1 MIAWLEGWRK
11 GPVGPHPHRRSP
23 GFVED
28 CNAMRGVL
36 RSALLC
42 LLVLLSPVH
51 DAVAQSAGRK
61 GLAER
66 TPDEARVE
74 RVLKSLSLREKVGQL
89 LLAYPQISKDA
100 PVEVGGVLFVGTTLR
115 KLDAAKDRIRSSRGR
130 ARIPPFFA
138 VDIEGGGFNRLDRH
152 PALKGLPL
160 AQQMAAL
167 KDAEVEAWGARV
179 GRAMRE
185 VGLNMN
191 LAPVFDVSPQ
201 GHMFRNGRAFS
212 GDPEV
217 VKQKATAFARG
228 LAKTGVVSI
237 GKHFPGYGDLDTDS
251 DHEHAVADWD
261 EQRVRLEAAAF
272 RAADRYLGG
281 VMMSNIVYA
290 KLGPGP
296 AILEPALVSMAH
308 ENGWI
313 SVTDDV
319 AIRALAEQIGAE
331 REEVVRRAFLA
342 GNDLILTT
350 EPPDW
355 AQGLDYF
362 GILTKLAESDPK
374 LAEQLDTAVRRVLRL
389 KDRMGLLDGL

>member
-1 MIAWLEGWRK
+1 M
-11 GPVGPHPHRRSP
+11 RR
-23 GFVED
+23 
-28 CNAMRGVL
+28 VL
-36 RSALLC
+36 RTSLVALS
-42 LLVLLSPVH
+42 LVLSSS
-51 DAVAQSAGRK
+51 AVADPPQRPSK
-61 GLAER
+61 SLAARE
-66 TPDEARVE
+66 PDEARVE
-74 RVLKSLSLREKVGQL
+74 RILQSLSPREKVGQL
-89 LLAYPQISKDA
+89 LLAYPQVGKEN
-100 PVEVGGVLFVGTTLR
+100 PVEVGGVLFVGGTLK
-115 KLDAAKDRIRSSRGR
+115 KLEAAKERIRSSRER

-138 VDIEGGGFNRLDRH
+138 VDIEGGNFNRLSRH
-152 PALKGLPL
+152 QALKDLPL
-160 AQQMAAL
+160 ARDMAQME
-167 KDAEVEAWGARV
+167 DAEVEAWGVRV
-179 GRAMRE
+179 GKAMRE

-191 LAPVFDVSPQ
+191 LAPVFDVSPK

-217 VKQKATAFARG
+217 VKRKATAFARG
-228 LAKTGVVSI
+228 LAKAGVVSI

-296 AILEPALVSMAH
+296 AILEPALVAMAH

-355 AQGLDYF
+355 SGGLDYF

-374 LAEQLDTAVRRVLRL
+374 MAEHLDASVRRVLRL

>member
-1 MIAWLEGWRK
+1 
-11 GPVGPHPHRRSP
+11 
-23 GFVED
+23 
-28 CNAMRGVL
+28 MRGVL
-36 RSALLC
+36 RTSLVVLS
-42 LLVLLSPVH
+42 LVLSG
-51 DAVAQSAGRK
+51 ASEA
-61 GLAER
+61 AEPR
-66 TPDEARVE
+66 TPESFAARAPDEARVE
-74 RVLKSLSLREKVGQL
+74 RVLRSLSLREKVGQL
-89 LLAYPQISKDA
+89 LLAYPQVGKEN
-100 PVEVGGVLFVGTTLR
+100 PVEVGGVLFVGGTLR
-115 KLDAAKDRIRSSRGR
+115 KIDAAKERIRSARER

-138 VDIEGGGFNRLDRH
+138 VDIEGGNFNRLKQH
-152 PALKGLPL
+152 PSLKALPL
-160 AQQMAAL
+160 AREMAAME
-167 KDAEVEAWGARV
+167 DAEVESWGMRV

-212 GDPEV
+212 GDAAV

-228 LAKTGVVSI
+228 LAKAGVVSI

-251 DHEHAVADWD
+251 DHEHAIADWD
-261 EQRVRLEAAAF
+261 EGRVRLEAAAF

-281 VMMSNIVYA
+281 VMMSNIVYT

-296 AILEPALVSMAH
+296 AILEPALVAMAH
-308 ENGWI
+308 ESGWI

-319 AIRALAEQIGAE
+319 AIRALAEQIGSE

-355 AQGLDYF
+355 SGGLDYF
-362 GILTKLAESDPK
+362 GILTKLAESEPK
-374 LAEQLDTAVRRVLRL
+374 LAEQLDASVRRVLRL

>member
-1 MIAWLEGWRK
+1 
-11 GPVGPHPHRRSP
+11 
-23 GFVED
+23 
-28 CNAMRGVL
+28 MRGVL
-36 RSALLC
+36 HSSLVFLTLVVCVFTGSA
-42 LLVLLSPVH
+42 
-51 DAVAQSAGRK
+51 AQAQTPK

-66 TPDEARVE
+66 VPDEARVE
-74 RVLKSLSLREKVGQL
+74 RVLQSLSPREKVGQL
-89 LLAYPQISKDA
+89 LLAYPQLGKEN
-100 PVEVGGVLFVGTTLR
+100 PVEVGGVLFVGGTLR
-115 KLDAAKDRIRSSRGR
+115 KLDAARERIRSSRQR

-138 VDIEGGGFNRLDRH
+138 VDIEGGNSNRLSRH
-152 PALKGLPL
+152 PDLKTLPS
-160 AQQMAAL
+160 ARDMAAMT
-167 KDAEVEAWGARV
+167 DTEVEAWGARV
-179 GRAMRE
+179 GKAMRE

-191 LAPVFDVSPQ
+191 LAPVFDVSPK
-201 GHMFRNGRAFS
+201 GHMFRSRRAFS

-217 VKQKATAFARG
+217 VKQKATAFTRG
-228 LAKTGVVSI
+228 LSKEGVVSI
-237 GKHFPGYGDLDTDS
+237 GKHFPGYGDLEADS

-261 EQRVRLEAAAF
+261 EERVRLEAAAF

-281 VMMSNIVYA
+281 VMLSNIIYA

-308 ENGWI
+308 ENGWV

-319 AIRALAEQIGAE
+319 AIRALADQIGAE

-362 GILTKLAESDPK
+362 GILLKLAQSEPRM
-374 LAEQLDTAVRRVLRL
+374 AEHLDAAVRRVLRL
-389 KDRMGLLDGL
+389 KDRMGLLDGM

>member
-1 MIAWLEGWRK
+1 
-11 GPVGPHPHRRSP
+11 
-23 GFVED
+23 
-28 CNAMRGVL
+28 MRGVFRTSL
-36 RSALLC
+36 LALS
-42 LLVLLSPVH
+42 LVLSGSS
-51 DAVAQSAGRK
+51 VAAPPRTPRD
-61 GLAER
+61 LAAR
-66 TPDEARVE
+66 APDEARVE
-74 RVLKSLSLREKVGQL
+74 RVLKSLSPREKVGQL
-89 LLAYPQISKDA
+89 LLAYPQVGKEN
-100 PVEVGGVLFVGTTLR
+100 PVEVGGVLFVGGTLK
-115 KLDAAKDRIRSSRGR
+115 KLEAAKERIRSSRER

-138 VDIEGGGFNRLDRH
+138 VDIEGGSFNRLNRH
-152 PALKGLPL
+152 HALKELPL
-160 AQQMAAL
+160 ARDMAL
-167 KDAEVEAWGARV
+167 MEDAEVEAWGVRV
-179 GRAMRE
+179 GKAMRE

-191 LAPVFDVSPQ
+191 LAPVFDVSPK

-217 VKQKATAFARG
+217 VKRKATAFARG
-228 LAKTGVVSI
+228 LAKAGVVSI

-251 DHEHAVADWD
+251 DHEHAVANWD
-261 EQRVRLEAAAF
+261 EERVRLEAAAF

-296 AILEPALVSMAH
+296 AILEPALVAMAH
-308 ENGWI
+308 ESGWI

-355 AQGLDYF
+355 SGGLDYF

-374 LAEQLDTAVRRVLRL
+374 MAEHLDAAVRRVLRL